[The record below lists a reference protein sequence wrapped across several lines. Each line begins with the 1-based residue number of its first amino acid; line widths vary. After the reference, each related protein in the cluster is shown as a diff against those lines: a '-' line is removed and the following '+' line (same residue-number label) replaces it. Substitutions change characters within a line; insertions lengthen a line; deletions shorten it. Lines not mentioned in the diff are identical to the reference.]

1 MERKE
6 EVQSLEEPRLV
17 KQARL
22 GAFQELIQCHRLP
35 ARQAAVA
42 EHADVTID
50 EAEEFAHAVDLQRR
64 RERERNEI
72 LGKLSIFP
80 LLPACPAH
88 VVPAAGQR

>member
-1 MERKE
+1 MEGE
-6 EVQSLEEPRLV
+6 GEVQSLEELRLV

-35 ARQAAVA
+35 IGQAAVA

-50 EAEEFAHAVDLQRR
+50 EAEEFAHAVDLQRK
-64 RERERNEI
+64 RERNEI
-72 LGKLSIFP
+72 SGKLSIFQ

-88 VVPAAGQR
+88 VFPAAGQR